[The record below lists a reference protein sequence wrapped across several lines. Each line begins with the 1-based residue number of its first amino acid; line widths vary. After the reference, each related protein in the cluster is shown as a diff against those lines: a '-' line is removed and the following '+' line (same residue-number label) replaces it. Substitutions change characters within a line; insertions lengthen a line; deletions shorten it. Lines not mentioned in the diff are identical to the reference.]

1 MKTTVVIYEDNR
13 DFREALMQLINTSEN
28 FTCIGAFYH
37 CNNVATDI
45 KLLKPLVIL
54 MDIDM
59 HGMDGIEAVQVIRT
73 FNKEVKI
80 IILTVFD
87 DNKNVINAICAGA
100 SGYLLK
106 KYCFEK
112 LFSSIAEVLEGG
124 APMSANIARMVIDHV
139 AASNFAA
146 AEKFD
151 LTARE
156 KDILSGLVK
165 GYSYKMIAAS
175 LHISFET
182 VKSHIRNV
190 YEKLHV
196 HNQSEAVAKALKNRI
211 V

>member
-1 MKTTVVIYEDNR
+1 MKTSVVICEDNG
-13 DFREALMQLINTSEN
+13 DFRDALVQLLNASEN
-28 FTCIGAFYH
+28 FTCIGAFH
-37 CNNVATDI
+37 NCLNVAQDI
-45 KLLKPLVIL
+45 KELKPQVIL

-59 HGMDGIEAVQVIRT
+59 NGMTGIEGVKIIRSFDT
-73 FNKEVKI
+73 EVKI

-87 DNKNVINAICAGA
+87 DNKNVIDAICAGA

-106 KYCFEK
+106 KYSFEK
-112 LFSSIAEVLEGG
+112 LFGSITEVLEGG

-139 AASNFAA
+139 AAGNFSAT
-146 AEKFD
+146 EKFD

-156 KDILSGLVK
+156 KDILTGLVK
-165 GYSYKMIAAS
+165 GYSYKMIASS

-182 VKSHIRNV
+182 VKSHIRNI

>member
-1 MKTTVVIYEDNR
+1 MKTSVVIYEDNG
-13 DFREALMQLINTSEN
+13 DFREAIVQLINTSMHY
-28 FTCIGAFYH
+28 TCAGAFYN
-37 CNNVATDI
+37 CNNVDKDV
-45 KLLKPLVIL
+45 KLLKPQVIL

-59 HGMDGIEAVQVIRT
+59 NGMTGIEAVHVIRN
-73 FNKEVKI
+73 FDKEVKI
-80 IILTVFD
+80 IMLTVFD

-112 LFSSIAEVLEGG
+112 LFSSIAEVLDGG
-124 APMSANIARMVIDHV
+124 APMSANIAKMVMDHV
-139 AASNFAA
+139 AGNNFVTP
-146 AEKFD
+146 EKFD
-151 LTARE
+151 LTTRE
-156 KDILSGLVK
+156 KDILSDLVK

-182 VKSHIRNV
+182 VKSHIRNI

>member
-1 MKTTVVIYEDNR
+1 MKTSVVIYEDNG
-13 DFREALMQLINTSEN
+13 DFREALVQLINTSEHL
-28 FTCIGAFYH
+28 TCIGAFNN
-37 CNNVATDI
+37 CNNVAQDI
-45 KLLKPLVIL
+45 KLLKPQVIL

-59 HGMDGIEAVQVIRT
+59 NGMTGIEAVSVIRRFDT
-73 FNKEVKI
+73 DVKI

-112 LFSSIAEVLEGG
+112 LFTSIAEVLDGG
-124 APMSANIARMVIDHV
+124 APMSANIARMVIEHI
-139 AASNFAA
+139 AGGSFSAT
-146 AEKFD
+146 EKFD

-156 KDILSGLVK
+156 KDILSDLVK
-165 GYSYKMIAAS
+165 GYSYKMIASS
-175 LHISFET
+175 LDISFET
-182 VKSHIRNV
+182 VKSHIRNI

-196 HNQSEAVAKALKNRI
+196 HSQSEAVAKALKNRI